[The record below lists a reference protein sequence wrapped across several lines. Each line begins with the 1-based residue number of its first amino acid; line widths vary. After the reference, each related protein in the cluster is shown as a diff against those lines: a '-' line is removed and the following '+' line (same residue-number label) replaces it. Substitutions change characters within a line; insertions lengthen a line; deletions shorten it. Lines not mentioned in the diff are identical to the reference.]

1 MRMDVRLQL
10 KQTQKLIMTQML
22 QQAIKLLPLSRLEL
36 VQTIRQ
42 ELMENPLLEEILLEE
57 DEEIASTDKEEP
69 STEADDQ
76 DQSEP
81 EGEIDWDLYMQ
92 DMTEMGLTS
101 SYDRQE
107 MPSYEATLSRQMSL
121 ADYLLWQ
128 LALSAPDDATKE
140 IGTYLIGNIDEEG
153 YLTLPL
159 EEVSSRFNLSEEQV
173 EDVLRLIQTLD
184 PTGVGSRNLKE
195 CLLLQIRQ
203 GELNGT
209 LVDRVVEKH
218 LENIDE
224 RYFPRIARDL
234 GVTVEEIVQTVQLI
248 RELDP
253 KPGLKH
259 SLESPGYIIPDVIVL
274 KIGDDYQIFLNEE
287 GVPRLRVNA
296 YYYNM
301 LRRQDSLQVE
311 AKKFVEDK
319 LRSAVWLM
327 KSIEQRRQTLYKVA
341 NSIVRFQGEFLD
353 KGTRLLKPLILKD
366 VAEDI
371 GMHESTVSRVTTNKY
386 MHTPQ
391 GIFELKYFFH
401 SGLDSLEGETMSSVM
416 VKDMIK
422 KLVEKEDPREPL
434 TDQQIVDEL
443 YRKNIQIARRTVTKY
458 RKEMKIAQSSRRR
471 RIYTI

>member
-1 MRMDVRLQL
+1 MEARLQL

-57 DEEIASTDKEEP
+57 EDEEVASTDKEEP
-69 STEADDQ
+69 ASEADDQ

-81 EGEIDWDLYMQ
+81 DGEIDWDLYMQ

-128 LALSAPDDATKE
+128 LALAAPDDATKE

-153 YLTLPL
+153 YLTIPL
-159 EEVSSRFNLSEEQV
+159 EEVSSSFNLSEEQV
-173 EDVLRLIQTLD
+173 EGVLRLIQTLD

-195 CLLLQIRQ
+195 CLLLQIHQ

-209 LVDRVVEKH
+209 LVERVVEKH

-274 KIGDDYQIFLNEE
+274 KVGDDYQVFLNEE

-301 LRRQDSLQVE
+301 LRRRDSLQVE

-319 LRSAVWLM
+319 MRSAVWLM

-341 NSIVRFQGEFLD
+341 NSIVRFQSEFLD

-443 YRKNIQIARRTVTKY
+443 HRKNIQIARRTVTKY